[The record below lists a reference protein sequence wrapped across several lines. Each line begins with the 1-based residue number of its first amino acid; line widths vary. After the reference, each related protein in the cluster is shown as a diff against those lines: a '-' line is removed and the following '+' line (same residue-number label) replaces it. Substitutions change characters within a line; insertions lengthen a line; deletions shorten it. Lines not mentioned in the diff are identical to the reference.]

1 MENKSLIKL
10 IPNKIQVGGQDI
22 NISFVKSI
30 EGGVLGHCVLCKG
43 LIEIA
48 DEAYGYTQTNDSK
61 FNTFIHECIHTIL
74 DTMGNKDLS
83 ENEEFVSTFSGF
95 TTEII
100 RNIMNNKNK

>member
-30 EGGVLGHCVLCKG
+30 KGGALGQCVLCEG

-48 DEAYGYTQTNDSK
+48 DEAHGYTQTDDSK

-83 ENEEFVSTFSGF
+83 ENEEFVSTFAGF

-100 RNIMNNKNK
+100 RNIVNNKNK